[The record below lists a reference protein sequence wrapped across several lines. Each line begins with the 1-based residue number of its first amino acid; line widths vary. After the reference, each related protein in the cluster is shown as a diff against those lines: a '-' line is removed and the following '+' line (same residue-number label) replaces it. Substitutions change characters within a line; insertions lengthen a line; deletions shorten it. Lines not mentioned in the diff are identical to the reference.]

1 MGQGS
6 LAIQLNS
13 RKHLAARIWMMHY
26 VAQCM
31 LNVGAQGDYTVP
43 TATCLL
49 HLRGGFPPLAHHGPV
64 WSAWFPTASRRVG
77 LHGRI
82 LESGWPDASIFHA
95 KDAKYASMR
104 GFSAGHDEAVGE
116 YISARLYICKHICFQ
131 VRDDGL
137 RCSRWPR
144 TCESN
149 LTAIGKRTCP
159 RGCPRA
165 DIILRSSPSTL
176 PYPCL
181 FREDYQ

>member
-1 MGQGS
+1 MLVFCLYQILRGGKGQGS
-6 LAIQLNS
+6 LAIQPNS

-82 LESGWPDASIFHA
+82 LESGWPDASILHA
-95 KDAKYASMR
+95 KDTKYASMR

-116 YISARLYICKHICFQ
+116 YISARLYILYVNTYASKYGMMAY
-131 VRDDGL
+131 VVADG
-137 RCSRWPR
+137 
-144 TCESN
+144 
-149 LTAIGKRTCP
+149 
-159 RGCPRA
+159 
-165 DIILRSSPSTL
+165 
-176 PYPCL
+176 
-181 FREDYQ
+181 REHAKAT